1 MADYNINAVTRR
13 KVFSGSAGTGPYSFT
28 FEVLDQNDLAVYK
41 NATKLTLTTDYTVTV
56 NANGTG
62 DVNLVLAA
70 TSSDTVTII
79 GARDIERTTDF
90 VTAGD
95 LRASALNEQL
105 DALTIFDQQ
114 IAEENKRQI
123 IAPVEDPEHVDDG
136 GTLDM
141 TLPAKDTRKGKYL
154 AFNSTTGNPEAG
166 ASSDDVATLAAVT
179 DDISTLADIEDGT
192 DATDAIQT
200 VAGISSNVSTVAGI
214 SSNVTTVAGI
224 SSDVTAVAGDATD
237 IGTVAGLATEIGRLG
252 TADAVADMAILA
264 TADVVSDLNTLATS
278 AIVNDLDA
286 LADIATELDALGDIT
301 ANITTVSGI
310 ASNVTTVAGI
320 SANVTTVAGV
330 SSDVT
335 TVAGISTDVAAVED
349 IAANVTTVAG
359 VASDVTTV
367 AGISA
372 NTTTVAGISAN
383 VTTVAGI
390 SSDVTTVAGD
400 AADISTVAG
409 ISSNVTTVATNNA
422 NVTTVASNITGVN
435 SFAER
440 YRVGSADPTTS
451 LDEGD
456 LAYNSTD
463 NQLKFYNGSSWN
475 SITAGIA
482 NVSEDTTPQLGGD
495 LDLNNNN
502 ITGTGGIPAANLT
515 GTVANARLD
524 AELQALAGLTSAA
537 DKGIQFTGSGTA
549 ATYDLTAAGK
559 ALLDDAD
566 ASAQRTTL
574 GLGTIATQAANS
586 VDIDGGA
593 VDGVTIGTNSA
604 VTDLRV
610 DNLKMDANTISST
623 NTNGDITLDPAGT
636 GNVLLGNYE
645 FDVDQSVGAGQDDYV
660 LTYDNSTGHISL
672 EAAAAAGATGGGSD
686 EIFYENGQ
694 NVTTNYTI
702 TNGKNAMSAGPIT
715 IDSGVTVTV
724 GTGETWTVV

>member
-1 MADYNINAVTRR
+1 M
-13 KVFSGSAGTGPYSFT
+13 
-28 FEVLDQNDLAVYK
+28 
-41 NATKLTLTTDYTVTV
+41 
-56 NANGTG
+56 
-62 DVNLVLAA
+62 
-70 TSSDTVTII
+70 
-79 GARDIERTTDF
+79 
-90 VTAGD
+90 
-95 LRASALNEQL
+95 
-105 DALTIFDQQ
+105 
-114 IAEENKRQI
+114 
-123 IAPVEDPEHVDDG
+123 
-136 GTLDM
+136 
-141 TLPAKDTRKGKYL
+141 
-154 AFNSTTGNPEAG
+154 
-166 ASSDDVATLAAVT
+166 
-179 DDISTLADIEDGT
+179 
-192 DATDAIQT
+192 
-200 VAGISSNVSTVAGI
+200 AGISG
-214 SSNVTTVAGI
+214 NVTTVAGI

-237 IGTVAGLATEIGRLG
+237 IGTVASLATEIGRLG
-252 TADAVADMAILA
+252 TADAVADMAILG

-301 ANITTVSGI
+301 SNI
-310 ASNVTTVAGI
+310 TTVAGI
-320 SANVTTVAGV
+320 SANVTTVAGISSNVTTVAGV
-330 SSDVT
+330 SSDVS

-586 VDIDGGA
+586 VNIDGGA

-623 NTNGDITLDPAGT
+623 NTNGDITLDPNGT
-636 GNVLLGNYE
+636 GNVLIGNYE
-645 FDVDQSVGAGQDDYV
+645 FDADQSVGSGQDDYV